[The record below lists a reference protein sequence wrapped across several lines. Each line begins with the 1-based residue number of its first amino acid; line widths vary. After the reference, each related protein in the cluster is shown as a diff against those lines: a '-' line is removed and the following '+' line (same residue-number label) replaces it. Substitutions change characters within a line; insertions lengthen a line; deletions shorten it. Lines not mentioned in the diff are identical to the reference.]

1 MRVRR
6 LVLVLPLTIAAACSS
21 GSDSTP
27 PLSLDTTFATTT
39 TLRPDDGVLHIGVL
53 RPTEGN
59 ATTIGQSIED
69 AVQLAVTEIN
79 AAGGVNDQDVR
90 TTVVDEGTTAAAAVA
105 AVDELLE
112 AGVDAIVG
120 PSSSTVALGGLA
132 HIVESG
138 VTTCSPTASAL
149 ALDAFPDDGMFF
161 RTIPSDSLQASAIAQ
176 AVEGTGARG
185 VTLAFL
191 NDVYGRPFAD
201 AVRTA
206 LSRRGISVTSSQPF
220 NADEASIRAT
230 AQAIATVDAP
240 VVVVI
245 ADATTGPALVQ
256 ATDDLSSG
264 SPQYVVNDSFRRTPL
279 TNPYSTRLARR
290 IVGVAPAA
298 MAPKPFL
305 DSLLTIDAQ
314 ATGVYATNAYDCV
327 NLVALAAQAAGSSQP
342 RSIAAGIVIASASG
356 SPCQTFAACND
367 SLIAGRN
374 IDYDGPSGALDLG
387 VDGDPT
393 RAVFEQFAV
402 DDSGRDSVVAKLTV
416 GRQIVQPG

>member
-1 MRVRR
+1 
-6 LVLVLPLTIAAACSS
+6 
-21 GSDSTP
+21 
-27 PLSLDTTFATTT
+27 
-39 TLRPDDGVLHIGVL
+39 
-53 RPTEGN
+53 
-59 ATTIGQSIED
+59 
-69 AVQLAVTEIN
+69 
-79 AAGGVNDQDVR
+79 
-90 TTVVDEGTTAAAAVA
+90 
-105 AVDELLE
+105 
-112 AGVDAIVG
+112 
-120 PSSSTVALGGLA
+120 
-132 HIVESG
+132 
-138 VTTCSPTASAL
+138 
-149 ALDAFPDDGMFF
+149 F

-206 LSRRGISVTSSQPF
+206 LSRRGISVTSSQPI

-416 GRQIVQPG
+416 G